1 MGGSGHAISFELR
14 GRSAS
19 TRARL
24 GRVTTPHGSF
34 DTPAFMPVATAATMK
49 GLTPDQIE
57 STGAQIILNNAY
69 HLMLR
74 PGAERVA
81 HFGGSHR
88 FMRWSKPILTD
99 SGGFQAWS

>member
-1 MGGSGHAISFELR
+1 MGASGGNHPISFEILA
-14 GRSAS
+14 RSG
-19 TRARL
+19 TTQARR

-74 PGAERVA
+74 PGAERIA
-81 HFGGSHR
+81 HFGGSHK
-88 FMRWSKPILTD
+88 FMRWS
-99 SGGFQAWS
+99 

>member
-1 MGGSGHAISFELR
+1 
-14 GRSAS
+14 
-19 TRARL
+19 
-24 GRVTTPHGSF
+24 
-34 DTPAFMPVATAATMK
+34 MK
-49 GLTPDQIE
+49 GLTPDQIA

-88 FMRWSKPILTD
+88 FMRWPKPILTD
-99 SGGFQAWS
+99 SGGFQAWSMTEGTKLTEEGVEFRGGRRQSC